1 MFYLRIKDGWA
12 KALLSRIAL
21 IYGGGRNNMNAEKN
35 AEYQYEMVV
44 NIVAEMVIEYL
55 KTTTRAINE
64 ENTKVSECDQN
75 GHCHSS
81 VNAA

>member
-1 MFYLRIKDGWA
+1 
-12 KALLSRIAL
+12 
-21 IYGGGRNNMNAEKN
+21 MNAEKN